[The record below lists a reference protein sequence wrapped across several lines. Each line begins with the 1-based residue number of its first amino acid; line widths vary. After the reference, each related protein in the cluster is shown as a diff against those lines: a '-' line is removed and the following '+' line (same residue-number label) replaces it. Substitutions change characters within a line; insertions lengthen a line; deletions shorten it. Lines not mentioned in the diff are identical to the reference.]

1 MAICKNCG
9 NTLSR
14 NDAFCEK
21 CGSRV
26 VAENEYVQQT
36 PVTPVAPAQPANYV
50 YNQQPQYMA
59 VIPDTKKNTLSA
71 WAFFGYSVLFTIP
84 IIGLIFNLVF
94 CFNSSNITRRS
105 FARSYWCWYVI
116 VAIAAIIIVASGAS
130 LSFLF

>member
-9 NTLSR
+9 NTLSK

-26 VAENEYVQQT
+26 VAENEYVQQP

-59 VIPDTKKNTLSA
+59 VVPTPQKSTLSA

-84 IIGLIFNLVF
+84 IIGLIFNLIF

-116 VAIAAIIIVASGAS
+116 VAIAAIIIIASGAS
-130 LSFLF
+130 LSYLF